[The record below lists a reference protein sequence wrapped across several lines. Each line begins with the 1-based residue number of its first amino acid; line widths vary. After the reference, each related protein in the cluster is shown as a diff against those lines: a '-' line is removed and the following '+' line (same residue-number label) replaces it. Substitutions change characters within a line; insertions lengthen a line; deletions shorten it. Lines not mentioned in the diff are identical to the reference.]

1 MFRTTWLRA
10 DRPWFTATWNQQ
22 GPEQKHS
29 GSEAGRS
36 FLRTSQA
43 SISLNYALVWHV
55 YLQGEFANTK
65 GMRMG
70 AMRRSHKY
78 LYFVLKKKCYLE
90 YPSCLDTTLY
100 TRDRQINQCGPTD

>member
-1 MFRTTWLRA
+1 MGRQTLVYSHLEST
-10 DRPWFTATWNQQ
+10 RPWI
-22 GPEQKHS
+22 EHS
-29 GSEAGRS
+29 GSEAGQS
-36 FLRTSQA
+36 FLCTSQA
-43 SISLNYALVWHV
+43 SISLNYALVFHV

-78 LYFVLKKKCYLE
+78 LYFVLKKSYLE

-100 TRDRQINQCGPTD
+100 TKDRQIKQCGPSD